1 MTLTLLVL
9 RHAHAASPGGTP
21 DEDRPLSRRGVG
33 EAARVGARVRP
44 ERPQV
49 VLCSSALRTRQTLEA
64 LELASEPVVDVDPQL
79 YLADADTLL
88 EAVRGIGALA
98 DEPRTALVV
107 AHNPGLHGL
116 VVELTGGAGLPG
128 FPPAALAVIELDI
141 DAWWQAGPATG
152 HLRSLVL
159 PAS

>member
-1 MTLTLLVL
+1 VTLTLLVL

-107 AHNPGLHGL
+107 AHNPGLHG
-116 VVELTGGAGLPG
+116 